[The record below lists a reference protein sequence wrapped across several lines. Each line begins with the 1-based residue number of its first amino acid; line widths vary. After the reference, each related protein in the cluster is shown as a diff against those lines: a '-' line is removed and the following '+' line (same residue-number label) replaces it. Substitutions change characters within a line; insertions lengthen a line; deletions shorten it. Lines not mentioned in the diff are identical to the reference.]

1 MSRVELFSRRACL
14 PAEARRAKVGAARLP
29 LTIVALSL
37 VLLAAIG
44 WKSRAGALVLLAA
57 GLAAET
63 PKSAP
68 SAPDDKAPAAPEP
81 SAYEPT
87 SAYTIREIEGWKVYV
102 HNRLLGE
109 KKDLGYETLKLLA
122 VHLYD
127 INRMV
132 PRPALDKLHAV
143 PIWVE
148 AGNPKVECMCYHPS
162 RGWLEGHGFNP
173 EKAGAV
179 ELGNP
184 VTFFDWTHHQRA
196 MVLHELT
203 HAYHHQVLGYDNPDI
218 KAAYQAAMKSKS
230 YESVLFYT
238 GIKKRA
244 YACNSDQEY
253 FAELTEAYFST
264 NDFYPFVRPEI
275 QEFDQA
281 GFKMLKKVW
290 GKP

>member
-1 MSRVELFSRRACL
+1 MSKVKPFSRRA
-14 PAEARRAKVGAARLP
+14 GAARLAVA
-29 LTIVALSL
+29 IAALSL
-37 VLLAAIG
+37 VSLAAIG
-44 WKSRAGALVLLAA
+44 WKSGAGALVLLAA
-57 GLAAET
+57 DLAAEA

-68 SAPDDKAPAAPEP
+68 SAPDDKAPAATEP

-87 SAYTIREIEGWKVYV
+87 SAYTVREIEGWKVYV
-102 HNRLLGE
+102 HNRLLEGE
-109 KKDLGYETLKLLA
+109 KKALGDEILKLLA

-162 RGWLEGHGFNP
+162 REWLEGHGFNP

-184 VTFFDWTHHQRA
+184 VTFRDWTHHQRA
-196 MVLHELT
+196 MVLHELA
-203 HAYHHQVLGYDNPDI
+203 HAHHHQVLGYDNPDI
-218 KAAYQAAMKSKS
+218 KAAYQAAMESKS

-238 GIKKRA
+238 GIQKRA

-281 GFKMLKKVW
+281 GFEMLKKVW
-290 GKP
+290 GEP

>member
-1 MSRVELFSRRACL
+1 MSRAELFSRRHC
-14 PAEARRAKVGAARLP
+14 AARLP
-29 LTIVALSL
+29 LAIVALSL

-57 GLAAET
+57 GLAAEA
-63 PKSAP
+63 PK

-87 SAYTIREIEGWKVYV
+87 SAYTVREIEGWKVYV
-102 HNRLLGE
+102 HNRLLEGE
-109 KKDLGYETLKLLA
+109 KKALGDETLKLLG
-122 VHLYD
+122 VHLYHV
-127 INRMV
+127 NRMV

-143 PIWVE
+143 RIWVE
-148 AGNPKVECMCYHPS
+148 ADNPKVGCMCYHPS
-162 RGWLEGHGFNP
+162 RKWLEKNGFNP
-173 EKAGAV
+173 EKAGTV

-184 VTFFDWTHHQRA
+184 VTFFNWTHHQRA
-196 MVLHELT
+196 MVLHELA

-218 KAAYQAAMKSKS
+218 KAAYQAAMESKS

-244 YACNSDQEY
+244 YACNNDQEY

-275 QEFDQA
+275 KEFDPA
-281 GFKMLKKVW
+281 GFKMLKRVW
-290 GKP
+290 GQP

>member
-1 MSRVELFSRRACL
+1 MSRVEPFSRRD
-14 PAEARRAKVGAARLP
+14 GAARLP
-29 LTIVALSL
+29 LAIVALSL
-37 VLLAAIG
+37 VSLAAIG

-57 GLAAET
+57 GLAAEA
-63 PKSAP
+63 PK
-68 SAPDDKAPAAPEP
+68 SAPDDKVPAAPES

-87 SAYTIREIEGWKVYV
+87 SAYTVREIEGWKVYV
-102 HNRLLGE
+102 HNRLLEGE
-109 KKDLGYETLKLLA
+109 KKALGDKTLKLLA

-162 RGWLEGHGFNP
+162 REWLEENGFNP
-173 EKAGAV
+173 EKAGSV

-184 VTFFDWTHHQRA
+184 FTFFDWTLHQRA

-218 KAAYQAAMKSKS
+218 KAAYEAAMKSKS
-230 YESVLFYT
+230 YEAVLYYT
-238 GIKKRA
+238 GIKIRA

-275 QEFDQA
+275 QEFDPA

>member
-1 MSRVELFSRRACL
+1 MSRVEPFNRRDC
-14 PAEARRAKVGAARLP
+14 AARLP
-29 LTIVALSL
+29 LAIVALSL
-37 VLLAAIG
+37 VSLAAIG

-87 SAYTIREIEGWKVYV
+87 SAYTVREIEGWKVYV

-109 KKDLGYETLKLLA
+109 KKDLGDETLKLLA
-122 VHLYD
+122 VHLYNV
-127 INRMV
+127 NRMV

-162 RGWLEGHGFNP
+162 REWLEENGFNP
-173 EKAGAV
+173 EKTGAV

-184 VTFFDWTHHQRA
+184 RKFLYLTHHQWA
-196 MVLHELT
+196 MVLHELA
-203 HAYHHQVLGYDNPDI
+203 HAYHHQVLGYDDPDI
-218 KAAYQAAMKSKS
+218 KAAYQAAMESKS
-230 YESVLFYT
+230 YESVLRFD
-238 GIKKRA
+238 GSKKRA
-244 YACNSDQEY
+244 YAAGDDQEY
-253 FAELTEAYFST
+253 FAELTEAYFGT
-264 NDFYPFVRPEI
+264 NDFYPFVRAEI
-275 QEFDQA
+275 IEHDRPA
-281 GFKMLKKVW
+281 FKMLKKVW

>member
-1 MSRVELFSRRACL
+1 MSRVKLFSRRAS
-14 PAEARRAKVGAARLP
+14 AARLAVA
-29 LTIVALSL
+29 IVALSL

-68 SAPDDKAPAAPEP
+68 DDKAPAAPEP

-87 SAYTIREIEGWKVYV
+87 SAYTVREIEGWKVYV
-102 HNRLLGE
+102 HHRLLEGE
-109 KKDLGYETLKLLA
+109 KKALGDATLKLLA

-162 RGWLEGHGFNP
+162 RKWLEENGFNP
-173 EKAGAV
+173 EKAGTV

-184 VTFFDWTHHQRA
+184 VTFFEWTHHQRA
-196 MVLHELT
+196 MVLHELA

-218 KAAYQAAMKSKS
+218 KAAYRAVMKSKS

-238 GIKKRA
+238 GIQKQA
-244 YACNSDQEY
+244 YACNNDQEY

-275 QEFDQA
+275 EEFDPA
-281 GFKMLKKVW
+281 GFEMLKKVW

>member
-1 MSRVELFSRRACL
+1 MSRVELLSRRD
-14 PAEARRAKVGAARLP
+14 GAARLP
-29 LTIVALSL
+29 LAIVALSL
-37 VLLAAIG
+37 VSFAAVG
-44 WKSRAGALVLLAA
+44 WKSRSGPLVLLAA

-63 PKSAP
+63 PK

-87 SAYTIREIEGWKVYV
+87 SAYTVRDIEGWKVHV
-102 HNRLLGE
+102 HNRLLAGE
-109 KKDLGYETLKLLA
+109 KKALGDETLKLLA

-148 AGNPKVECMCYHPS
+148 AGNPKVKCMCYHPS
-162 RGWLEGHGFNP
+162 RKWLEENGFNP
-173 EKAGAV
+173 EKAGSV

-196 MVLHELT
+196 MVLHELA
-203 HAYHHQVLGYDNPDI
+203 HAYHHHVLGYDNPDI
-218 KAAYQAAMKSKS
+218 KAAYRAAMKSKS

-238 GIKKRA
+238 GIQKRA
-244 YACNSDQEY
+244 YACNNDQEY

-264 NDFYPFVRPEI
+264 NDFYPFVRPEVK
-275 QEFDQA
+275 EHEPT
-281 GFKMLKKVW
+281 GFEMLKKVW
-290 GKP
+290 GEP

>member
-1 MSRVELFSRRACL
+1 MSRVEPFGRRDC
-14 PAEARRAKVGAARLP
+14 AARLAP
-29 LTIVALSL
+29 AIVALSL
-37 VLLAAIG
+37 VSFAAIG

-57 GLAAET
+57 GLTAEA
-63 PKSAP
+63 PK
-68 SAPDDKAPAAPEP
+68 SAPDDKASAALAP

-87 SAYTIREIEGWKVYV
+87 SAYTVREIEGWKVYV
-102 HNRLLGE
+102 HHRLLEGE
-109 KKDLGYETLKLLA
+109 KKDLGDETLKLLA

-162 RGWLEGHGFNP
+162 RKWLEENGFNP
-173 EKAGAV
+173 AKAGAV

-184 VTFFDWTHHQRA
+184 VTFFSWTHHQRA

-218 KAAYQAAMKSKS
+218 KAAYEAAMESKS

-275 QEFDQA
+275 KEFDPA
-281 GFKMLKKVW
+281 GFEMLKKVW